1 MFTTAN
7 PKISVCVPVYNA
19 APFIAE
25 TVSAVLRQDMT
36 DFELLLLDDAST
48 DDSVAVIKR
57 FNDKRIRLFRH
68 KHNQGI
74 AASRNFLIKQARG
87 EYIAVLDHDD
97 ICLPERL
104 RVQAAFLDSHPDI
117 ALVGSR
123 FELFAPPSAALW
135 RRLLINLG
143 WVWCH
148 PLFPTWQDARKG
160 NVVMHPTI
168 MYRRQIFVD
177 CGINYDSRYT
187 PAEDYD
193 WVVQALAAGLKLA
206 NIPQVLL
213 KYNLHGANC
222 SFIRKKQMKQA
233 DAMVKQKITG
243 ILSCPVLHYPR
254 ILTILQKLRLKFMIG
269 K

>member
-104 RVQAAFLDSHPDI
+104 QVQAAF
-117 ALVGSR
+117 
-123 FELFAPPSAALW
+123 
-135 RRLLINLG
+135 
-143 WVWCH
+143 
-148 PLFPTWQDARKG
+148 
-160 NVVMHPTI
+160 
-168 MYRRQIFVD
+168 
-177 CGINYDSRYT
+177 
-187 PAEDYD
+187 
-193 WVVQALAAGLKLA
+193 
-206 NIPQVLL
+206 
-213 KYNLHGANC
+213 
-222 SFIRKKQMKQA
+222 
-233 DAMVKQKITG
+233 
-243 ILSCPVLHYPR
+243 
-254 ILTILQKLRLKFMIG
+254 
-269 K
+269 